1 MPPRPGLL
9 SSLRSRIGAFFGG
22 SGSVNYDSARVSP
35 ARVRISHTAPGD
47 LKQEQ
52 TQADQR
58 EILRIMRS
66 LDKNSTFVAAFINAH
81 LTYSVG
87 DGFRYQ
93 PLTRNPDWNSQAKEQ
108 VELFHQRPTLDGRFS
123 WLDTL
128 RMTARAVLIDG
139 EIFFIKTRHRDG
151 QPCLQAVEAHR
162 VTQPPIANQRG
173 WVNGIKFD
181 RQGRVTT
188 YAIQQDDGS
197 FAYYG
202 ASTILHVYDPDRF
215 TGVRGISR
223 LQVAVTALRDKQE
236 VMQAERLAV
245 KEFSRRTFV
254 LKSNS
259 GEFDPSDAGFFGPG
273 KKAANAGGTS
283 ACDVERAFGGLAMA
297 VGPNESL
304 EAFET
309 TRPNLNVLA
318 MSEALEREV
327 ANATGLSSD
336 FLLNPTKIGGPV
348 VRMELAKAE
357 RVFGAM
363 GRLLID
369 KLERPATQYFIAD
382 RIAVGLLPAQAGWE
396 RMAFN
401 QPRRLS
407 IDVGRDTLAMI
418 RELEAGTRNL
428 QDVIEESGDDA
439 EAQVIARLD
448 FKAWCKRVAAERG
461 LTYEDVSLTTVLS
474 QPAPA
479 DPSTPSDLPPF
490 AGEEAEPETNP
501 AD

>member
-1 MPPRPGLL
+1 MPKAPGLL
-9 SSLRSRIGAFFGG
+9 ATLRNRVASFFGG
-22 SGSVNYDSARVSP
+22 SSGSVNYDSVRVSP
-35 ARVRISHTAPGD
+35 ARVRIQHTAPGD
-47 LKQEQ
+47 LKMEQ

-58 EILRIMRS
+58 EMLRIMRS
-66 LDKNSTFVAAFINAH
+66 LDKNSTFVAAYTNAH
-81 LTYSVG
+81 LTYAVG

-93 PLTRNPDWNSQAKEQ
+93 PLTRSPEWNTQAKQ
-108 VELFHQRPTLDGRFS
+108 QIELFHQRPDI
-123 WLDTL
+123 TL
-128 RMTARAVLIDG
+128 RYNMLQLLRMACKAVLIDG

-151 QPCLQAVEAHR
+151 TPCLQAVEAHR
-162 VTQPPIANQRG
+162 IVQPNVINQNG
-173 WVNGIKFD
+173 WVQGIKFD
-181 RQGRVTT
+181 KQGRVTT
-188 YAIQQDDGS
+188 YAVQQDDGS
-197 FAYYG
+197 FAFYG
-202 ASTILHVYDPDRF
+202 ASQMIHLYDPDRV

-223 LQVAVTALRDKQE
+223 LQVAVNALRDKQE
-236 VMQAERLAV
+236 INAAEQLAV

-259 GEFDPSDAGFFGPG
+259 GEFDPSDGNFFGPSRAG
-273 KKAANAGGTS
+273 TKGGTDPR
-283 ACDVERAFGGLAMA
+283 DVERAFGGLSMA
-297 VGPNESL
+297 IQSNESL

-336 FLLNPTKIGGPV
+336 FLLNPTRIGGAV

-357 RVFGAM
+357 RQFSAM

-369 KLERPATQYFIAD
+369 GLLRPATQYYLAD
-382 RIAVGLLPAQAGWE
+382 RITQGILPAQEGWE

-407 IDVGRDTLAMI
+407 VDVGRDTLALI

-448 FKAWCKRVAAERG
+448 FKAWCKREALERG

-474 QPAPA
+474 QVAPDDPAAPA
-479 DPSTPSDLPPF
+479 NPESF
-490 AGEEAEPETNP
+490 EGEESDPEIKP
-501 AD
+501 AN